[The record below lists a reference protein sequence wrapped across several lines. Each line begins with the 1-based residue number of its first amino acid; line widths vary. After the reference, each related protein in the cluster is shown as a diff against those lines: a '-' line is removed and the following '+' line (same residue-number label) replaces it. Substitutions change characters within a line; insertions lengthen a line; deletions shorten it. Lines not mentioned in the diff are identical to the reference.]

1 MERDHNS
8 DGWMDGWMDG
18 ILQRD
23 ILGGGLKRWGFQG
36 KSLTRTLTRG
46 RRSVPL
52 PTMPGSRAVSSSEA
66 LRTLNRTWQVN
77 VSNLRC

>member
-1 MERDHNS
+1 
-8 DGWMDGWMDG
+8 MDGWTDG

-23 ILGGGLKRWGFQG
+23 ILGGDGILGGGLKRWGFQG
-36 KSLTRTLTRG
+36 KSLTRTLTHG
-46 RRSVPL
+46 RQRVPL